1 MFHKP
6 QGSPDASYVNN
17 WADQVMAD
25 LSRGDGIPA
34 AISVTEKNGGP
45 FANWERLSFPEG
57 PCQRYFGSAVYVA
70 LLDRNHPVS
79 RQYLEWAMATAQ
91 RALEDKRFAIASEN
105 SSKGW
110 MNHPDFPGNM
120 GEVRAVHALSM
131 SLFQDAP
138 VDLDA
143 LKKSSHE
150 IEQSAL
156 LTKGK
161 SWSDRIVQGRYLYA
175 VRLSMIAGD
184 WGAAGRMLSVNRK
197 FDIFNQQFEILQA
210 IAMAYSAENEGGKVV
225 PDAVRAFE
233 SYFQTVRSPAGK
245 ELLNAHSAWP
255 ANCYRLELSLIRHRI
270 LANVLPFP
278 NWNDVFKAI
287 CESP

>member
-1 MFHKP
+1 M
-6 QGSPDASYVNN
+6 SRVNN
-17 WADQVMAD
+17 WTDQVMAD

-34 AISVTEKNGGP
+34 AVSVTERNGGP

-91 RALEDKRFAIASEN
+91 RALEDERFAISSEN

-110 MNHPDFPGNM
+110 MNRPDFPGNM
-120 GEVRAVHALSM
+120 GEVRAIHALSV
-131 SLFQDAP
+131 SLFQDAAI
-138 VDLDA
+138 DLDA
-143 LKKSSHE
+143 LQKSSHE

-156 LTKGK
+156 LSRGK
-161 SWSDRIVQGRYLYA
+161 NWSDRIVQGRYLYA

-184 WGAAGRMLSVNRK
+184 WETASRMLGIKRK
-197 FDIFNQQFEILQA
+197 FDILSQQFEILEVVVKEYLA
-210 IAMAYSAENEGGKVV
+210 GNGGGKVS
-225 PDAVRAFE
+225 PDAVGAFE
-233 SYFQTVRSPAGK
+233 SYFQTVRIPAGK

-255 ANCYRLELSLIRHRI
+255 ANCYRLELSLIRQRI

-278 NWNDVFKAI
+278 DWNDVFKAMTAR
-287 CESP
+287 